1 MMGVENIEKYELGLK
16 KKSFS
21 LFFHGGEI
29 WCEHLDSL
37 YDQMELLKQ
46 KFMQDLLQI
55 QKPSSSSFV
64 AVILDDSNVDS
75 EILDQIL
82 HEFFR
87 LNKQLRKVVF
97 VGLNSKMKRYM
108 KKRSADTNY
117 LMICMDDLEKAKE
130 WLVRKE

>member
-1 MMGVENIEKYELGLK
+1 MMGVEKYELGFK

-75 EILDQIL
+75 EILDLIL
-82 HEFFR
+82 DEFFK

-108 KKRSADTNY
+108 KKKSADTSF
-117 LMICMDDLEKAKE
+117 LMICMEDLEKAKE
-130 WLVRKE
+130 WLVSNE